1 MNENEQRSSR
11 PTVTGTV
18 ISTKMQSTII
28 VREDRRVL
36 HPLYKKYVKRST
48 KYVAHDADG
57 TARDGDV
64 VEITFT
70 RPISKTKRW
79 RLVRVVRAA
88 PGDEEVQS

>member
-1 MNENEQRSSR
+1 MNENKQRNTR

-18 ISTKMQSTII
+18 ISAKMQSTIV
-28 VREDRRVL
+28 VREDRSVQ

-48 KYVAHDADG
+48 KYVVHDADN

-79 RLVRVVRAA
+79 RLVRVIRTA
-88 PGDEEVQS
+88 PGAEEVGS